1 MGAIPY
7 VDDFELSTDCI
18 DATLPGVAV
27 QKPEVLAATA
37 SDDLL
42 NAVLPPCQPLLGV
55 IDEDEFNHI
64 LKQIPALAPAL
75 SAVDQE
81 QDSWQEMLNTEPQ
94 LLQAAVSSCSLLKL
108 NLLKFPLFFYK
119 VLPCVYGLRSIKAR
133 SKWRS
138 GQMSLR

>member
-81 QDSWQEMLNTEPQ
+81 QDSWQEMLNTAPQ
-94 LLQAAVSSCSLLKL
+94 LL
-108 NLLKFPLFFYK
+108 
-119 VLPCVYGLRSIKAR
+119 
-133 SKWRS
+133 
-138 GQMSLR
+138 